1 MSEVWRQFVDE
12 GAAGQGEP
20 IACIEFEGKAIEWR
34 GPAPYLF
41 VAIPADQVAEIRF
54 AAHAASYGWGC
65 VPVEARI
72 GSTDFTTSLFPRGET
87 YLLPVKVAVQK
98 AAGVGLGDGV
108 SVVIRV
114 IAR

>member
-12 GAAGQGEP
+12 GAAAKGEP
-20 IACIEFEGKAIEWR
+20 IACIAFEGEIIEWR

-41 VAIPADQVAEIRF
+41 VAIPADQVGEIRF

-87 YLLPVKVAVQK
+87 YLLPVKVAVQR
-98 AAGVGLGDGV
+98 AAGAGLGD
-108 SVVIRV
+108 SVDVMIRV
-114 IAR
+114 FAR